1 MNCLHC
7 KTHNPSE
14 AKFCMNCGNPLGVH
28 CGMCGNVNPF
38 QAKYCIECGKHLSH
52 SSTPAQ
58 EIQDPVHQLIP
69 KEYAEKLE
77 LARNAQSVQ
86 GERRIVTILFSDV
99 KGSTAM
105 ADRLDPEEWTEI
117 MNQAF
122 EYLITPI
129 YKYEGTLARLM
140 GDSILAFFGAPI
152 AHEDDAQRAIL
163 AGMDILDGIRPFR
176 EKIVQQYGLDFNV
189 RVGINTGL
197 VVVGDVGSDL
207 FMEYTAQGDAINI
220 AARMEQ
226 TAKPGT
232 IQVAE
237 DTYKKVSGLFDFE
250 PIEGVTVKGKSDPVT
265 VYRVLRV
272 KEKPDRQRGFRGQ
285 ETALIGRAHEIER
298 ISGALDAL
306 KQGRG
311 QIISLVGEV
320 GLGKSRL
327 LRDAHRNWIS
337 GGQDSRSFEKLP
349 SSWNQAAGVS
359 YESSRPYGLIQRLI
373 RNFLGVSTSDSPAA
387 IRKSLEETLTLS
399 GEQNSA
405 ASVNLFEIL
414 LGVQERTNGNQL
426 EGETLKRAIHK
437 EMLHTLGN
445 LVQSEPTVIAIDDLH
460 WSDQTSADLIEHLF
474 QLVDS
479 APILFICAFRPD
491 RSTPAW
497 QIKQIAET
505 NYAHR
510 YLEIDLKPF
519 STDESN
525 AFIDQL
531 LNIVDLPIGIRQLI
545 LEKSDGNPFFMEEV
559 IRSLVDNG
567 VFIPGSTG
575 DQWRVGSDVVDLTI
589 PDNLHALLTARIDRL
604 EDTAKRILQ
613 MASVIGRSFYHQVL
627 EFISGTNG
635 ELDQELNSLQRLGL
649 ILEAAREPTLEY
661 AFRQALTQETAYNTI
676 LLKHRREFHRRVG
689 EALLQLYP
697 EQSDEFAT
705 VLGHHFYEAQ
715 DQRALDYLKKAGDA
729 AFRLYANHEAVTF
742 YSKAIEVIL
751 WSPEPNVDLLADL
764 FGSRGRTLELN
775 SQFSEALENFGEME
789 SAGVEYGSKSM
800 QMTAQIAQ
808 AQIYSI
814 PSNEFNLEA
823 GLALTEKAGAMAEQ
837 IDDRPALAKI
847 TWIKANLYRFNQSLE
862 IAQETGEQAIALA
875 RELGLDEQLA
885 YSLTDTTHTYNNAG
899 KIGRAKEVSLEA
911 SQLWR
916 KLDNLPMLT
925 DSLSGLASICV
936 FSGDYDDANVYSDEA
951 YEISTRIDNIW
962 GQAYSRYVIGWV
974 DFDRGD
980 VDLALSR
987 FEGSIKDSQAANFFI
1002 GEVLSSNFLAT
1013 IYSELGNFELAQG
1026 ALYRLYD
1033 HSIENSHLAKTFL
1046 SGAKLLAYVKTGNL
1060 VEARRILEDEK
1071 IVIDEAP
1078 FLGKHYYFLSQCYIS
1093 LAEKKFKNA
1102 QKTAQKYLNLFQSTG
1117 IEYLSPELLLII
1129 GISQSNQHRYAKA
1142 KKSLE
1147 QAYQIAESLGS
1158 RRTLWQ
1164 IDYQLG
1170 LLSARQG
1177 DQIEADR
1184 YHQKAK
1190 ANLDYIV
1197 DHISDDE
1204 IRESFLAKPD
1214 VLEVFE
1220 AKQRAS

>member
-1 MNCLHC
+1 M
-7 KTHNPSE
+7 
-14 AKFCMNCGNPLGVH
+14 
-28 CGMCGNVNPF
+28 
-38 QAKYCIECGKHLSH
+38 
-52 SSTPAQ
+52 Q
-58 EIQDPVHQLIP
+58 EPQDPVHRLIP

-77 LARNAQSVQ
+77 LARSVQSMQ

-122 EYLITPI
+122 EYLISPI
-129 YKYEGTLARLM
+129 YRYEGTLARLM

-163 AGMDILDGIRPFR
+163 AGMDILDGIQPFR

-226 TAKPGT
+226 TAQPGT
-232 IQVAE
+232 IRVSE
-237 DTYKKVSGLFDFE
+237 DTYKKVSALFEFE

-265 VYRVLRV
+265 VYRVLRA
-272 KEKPDRQRGFRGQ
+272 KENPDRQRGFRGQ
-285 ETALIGRAHEIER
+285 ETALIGRDHEIES
-298 ISGALDAL
+298 IAAALDAL

-327 LRDAHRNWIS
+327 LREAHRSWES
-337 GGQDSRSFEKLP
+337 GSRDLLPFGKLP

-373 RNFLGVSTSDSPAA
+373 RNFIGVSTSDTPET
-387 IRKSLEETLTLS
+387 IRQSLAETLTLS

-405 ASVNLFEIL
+405 AAVDLFEIL
-414 LGVQERTNGNQL
+414 LGVQERTNGNHL

-445 LVQSEPTVIAIDDLH
+445 LVQDEPTVIAIDDLH

-491 RSTPAW
+491 RSSPAW

-510 YLEIDLKPF
+510 YLAFDLKPF

-531 LNIVDLPIGIRQLI
+531 LNIADLPTEIRQLI

-559 IRSLVDNG
+559 IRSLVDNS
-567 VFIPGSTG
+567 VFIPGSAG
-575 DQWRVGSDVVDLTI
+575 EQWQVGSDVLDLTI
-589 PDNLHALLTARIDRL
+589 PDNLQALLTARIDRL

-627 EFISGTNG
+627 ELISGTTH
-635 ELDQELNSLQRLGL
+635 ELSAELNNLQRLGL
-649 ILEAAREPTLEY
+649 ILEAAREPNLEY

-697 EQSDEFAT
+697 ERTEEFAS

-715 DQRALDYLKKAGDA
+715 DSRALQFFKTAGDA
-729 AFRLYANHEAVTF
+729 AFRLYANHEAIAF
-742 YSKAIEVIL
+742 YSKAIEVVL
-751 WSPEPNVDLLADL
+751 WSPEPDLNHLADL
-764 FGSRGRTLELN
+764 YACRGRAFELS
-775 SQFSEALENFGEME
+775 SQFTEALNNFREME
-789 SAGVEYGSKSM
+789 DMATKYASTSM
-800 QMTAQIAQ
+800 EMTAQIAQ
-808 AQIYSI
+808 AQIHSI
-814 PSNEFNLEA
+814 PSNEFNLDA
-823 GLALTEKAGAMAEQ
+823 GLAFIERAQATAEK
-837 IDDRPALAKI
+837 IDDKPALAKI
-847 TWIKANLYRFNQSLE
+847 AWIKANLYRFNQSLE
-862 IAQETGEQAIALA
+862 DAQKAGERAIALA
-875 RELGLDEQLA
+875 RELDLEEQLA
-885 YSLTDTTHTYNNAG
+885 YSLTDTAHTYNMAG
-899 KIGRAKEVSLEA
+899 QISRAKEVTHEA

-925 DSLSGLASICV
+925 DSLGGLAAICV
-936 FSGDYDDANVYSDEA
+936 YAGEYADAYLYSDEA
-951 YEISTRIDNIW
+951 YEISTKIENTW
-962 GQAYSRYVIGWV
+962 GQSYSRYVIGWV
-974 DFDRGD
+974 DFERGN
-980 VDLALSR
+980 VDGALNR
-987 FEGSIKDSQAANFFI
+987 FQQSLNDAQASNFFV
-1002 GEVLSSNFLAT
+1002 GEVLSSAILST
-1013 IYSELGNFELAQG
+1013 IYSELGHFDLA
-1026 ALYRLYD
+1026 LETIDRLY
-1033 HSIENSHLAKTFL
+1033 ENYLESTIFVQTF
-1046 SGAKLLAYVKTGNL
+1046 SFGARLLAYVRTGKL
-1060 VEARRILEDEK
+1060 AEAHQIIADEK
-1071 IVIDEAP
+1071 SLIEEMN
-1078 FLGKHYYFLSQCYIS
+1078 FLAKHYYLLTQCYLS
-1093 LAEKKFKNA
+1093 LAEGKYQSA
-1102 QKTAQKYLNLFQSTG
+1102 HKTADKFLKSLQATG
-1117 IEYLSPELLLII
+1117 IEYLSPELLLIM
-1129 GISQSNQHRYAKA
+1129 G
-1142 KKSLE
+1142 KSKSALGFE
-1147 QAYQIAESLGS
+1147 DEARLVLDEARLIAEKLGS

-1164 IDYQLG
+1164 IDHQIGQLEDRIG
-1170 LLSARQG
+1170 NRAAAETYYRQSR
-1177 DQIEADR
+1177 DILHQIVE
-1184 YHQKAK
+1184 
-1190 ANLDYIV
+1190 YIP
-1197 DHISDDE
+1197 SDVL
-1204 IRESFLAKPD
+1204 RESFLARPEVKA
-1214 VLEVFE
+1214 VLDTE
-1220 AKQRAS
+1220 QIGL